1 MTNIVSTLNGLFKEQ
16 YADKLMTLVPDGVK
30 LLKMV
35 KFIESS
41 KELGRFYHQPVLL
54 AQEHGVTYAQANGDA
69 FSLNAAIAARLQ
81 DAQVA
86 GSQLLLR
93 SAISYEAAVR
103 ASNDKKAF
111 VKATSLLVENM
122 LNSISKRLEI
132 ALLYGQTGLASSVT
146 TANINATSTTLT
158 IPAASWAPGIWSGA
172 ENAVLV
178 AYNGTTRLNAADTA
192 GYTVSSVDLVNRTV
206 VVTASG
212 ADITAIDA
220 ASGSITLYFLSAV
233 QGTGGGQAFHE
244 FAGLDKIMT
253 NTGSLFNIDASAYAL
268 WKSNTY
274 SAGGAALSLTK
285 ILNAVAYGVERG
297 LDEDVVCLLSAK
309 TWANIASDQAALR
322 IYDQSYKPSKL
333 ENGASEFVFNGQN
346 GRIEIHTSIYVKEGE
361 AFIFPLRRL
370 KRIGAIDVSFKMPGR
385 SQQEDFFVELQS
397 QAGYELR
404 CYTDQALFCDSPA
417 KMVKITSIVN
427 S

>member
-1 MTNIVSTLNGLFKEQ
+1 MNIMSTLNGLFKEQ

-30 LLKMV
+30 LLKMI

-54 AQEHGVTYAQANGDA
+54 AQEHGVTYAAANGDA
-69 FSLNAAIAARLQ
+69 FTLNAAIAARLQ
-81 DAQVA
+81 DAQVE
-86 GSQLLLR
+86 GSQMLLR

-111 VKATSLLVENM
+111 VKSTSLLVENM
-122 LNSISKRLEI
+122 LNSISKRLEVS
-132 ALLYGQTGLASSVT
+132 LLYGQTSLASSVVSVNQSAT
-146 TANINATSTTLT
+146 TSQLQ
-158 IPAASWAPGIWSGA
+158 IPAASWAPGIWSGS

-178 AYNGTTRLNAADTA
+178 AYNGTSRLNASDTA
-192 GYTVSSVDLVNRTV
+192 GYTVSSVDLVNRYV
-206 VVTASG
+206 NVSASS

-220 ASGSITLYFLSAV
+220 ATGSIDLHFLSAV
-233 QGTGGGQAFHE
+233 QGTGGGKTFHE
-244 FAGLDKIMT
+244 FAGMDKIIS
-253 NTGSLFNIDASAYAL
+253 NSGSLFNINASTYAL
-268 WKSNTY
+268 WKGNSY
-274 SAGGAALSLTK
+274 SAGGASLSLTK
-285 ILNAVAYGVERG
+285 ILNAVAFAVERG
-297 LDEDVVCLLSAK
+297 LDEDVICLLSAK

-333 ENGASEFVFNGQN
+333 ENGSSEFVFNGQN

-361 AFIFPLRRL
+361 AFIFPLKRF
-370 KRIGAIDVSFKMPGR
+370 KRIGAIEVTFKMPGR
-385 SQQEDFFVELQS
+385 SQQEDFFAELQN

-417 KMVKITSIVN
+417 KCVKISSIVN